1 MLPSKSTL
9 LASIISWLRAFPDP
23 AIVLF
28 ICMLL
33 YIFFVTFCG
42 LFELRWNCVGFVCLI
57 ISITI
62 GDTIIKKFWIPLT
75 GLTLPRF
82 VSVSNKALD
91 FHRWMSW
98 IVFVFVVCFVDICGI
113 VDHHCL
119 HILFTIDN
127 ARFEQSPIVPNM
139 VISKLNITVAISEVW
154 FGNH

>member
-1 MLPSKSTL
+1 MIVTIKIYL
-9 LASIISWLRAFPDP
+9 ISQHNQLTTSFPRLCFCTVHMY
-23 AIVLF
+23 AVVHLF
-28 ICMLL
+28 C
-33 YIFFVTFCG
+33 VTFCG
-42 LFELRWNCVGFVCLI
+42 LFELRRNCVGFVCLI

-91 FHRWMSW
+91 FHRQTSW

-119 HILFTIDN
+119 HSLFTIDN

-139 VISKLNITVAISEVW
+139 VISKLNITVAISEV
-154 FGNH
+154 